1 VPVPTPQQFH
11 ERVRAHGDDQGRL
24 PLPDQS
30 MWEIFPF
37 EPDSLR
43 VKPLDPL
50 TLPEPPRAGED
61 GVDCWRCENPDDGVA
76 WGNERWSLV
85 PFAQSRLPFAAL
97 FIPRRHLD
105 LGDLDDAMAAELG
118 VLTVR
123 VVRAVEALDL
133 VGRAHVYKF
142 GDGGAHLHV
151 FVIARPAGMLQL
163 RGSCLTI
170 WDEMLPEVPVEETDA
185 VLSVAVHAIADLGET
200 GPGPGRG

>member
-1 VPVPTPQQFH
+1 MPVPTPQQFH
-11 ERVRAHGDDQGRL
+11 DRALAHADDERRL

-37 EPDSLR
+37 EPDSLT

-50 TLPEPPRAGED
+50 TLPEPPREGE
-61 GVDCWRCENPDDGVA
+61 GGTGCWRCAHPDEGVV
-76 WGNERWSLV
+76 WSNQRWLLV
-85 PFAQSRLPFAAL
+85 RFEQSRLPLAVML
-97 FIPRRHLD
+97 MPREHLD
-105 LGDLDDAMAAELG
+105 LGDLDDTMAAELG

-123 VVRAVEALDL
+123 MVRAVEALEL

-142 GDGGAHLHV
+142 GDGGAHLHA

-170 WDEMLPEVPVEETDA
+170 WDEMLPEVPADETAA
-185 VLSVAVHAIADLGET
+185 VLEVAVRALDGLGES
-200 GPGPGRG
+200 RG